1 MQHFYDAQIRRYL
14 TQIVRLLS
22 NFSYKDG
29 KGRLVPIP
37 VTYGDLTRQAA
48 SVISQNSENKIPSAP
63 RMAVYITGLEMD
75 RTRTGDSSYV
85 NKVNI
90 RERAVSADGTEYL
103 KTEGKNYTV
112 ERLMPTPYTLSI
124 NVDIWSTNTDQK
136 LQIMEQ
142 ILMLFNPSLEIQT
155 TDNYVDWT
163 SLSVVN
169 LENITFSS
177 RTIPAGTESE
187 IDIATLGFTTPIW
200 ITPPAKVKKLGVITN
215 IITAIFADNGLE
227 INMDDSVLT
236 ESLVREAIIAD
247 SNGELTTTTRNGT
260 REGMTFETGIVASSH
275 NNYDIIVLPYD
286 PLLDL
291 SEGSRRV
298 RLMGRGV
305 SGAESWRSYLKS
317 IPKVFEENITKL
329 ELQRRDIGI
338 IKGVASFTAQ
348 NDKDLVVKFDMDT
361 WPSGTIITGPSR
373 NRSNID
379 YIIDPTNFDPRSL
392 ITLANP
398 TPRILTLKDIGL
410 NNVSYVRKSFVTNSQ
425 IFGFETDVDY
435 QKRVV
440 VKDFSEC
447 ALGVTE
453 GACVKTV
460 EQLVDNVHSVR
471 VRVNNTSVSASF
483 ENRAGK
489 IFVTLVD
496 SVDIDSIVEYE
507 VELYSSY
514 DGDTNL
520 ETWANSRFDSADAW
534 KNSNGSAFYAEA
546 NDIIEWS
553 GSEWRVVFASS
564 NNYLPF
570 EARVLNETI
579 YATNLATKTQ
589 YKWQDGEWI
598 LSFEGEY
605 PDGTW
610 RLAY

>member
-14 TQIVRLLS
+14 TQIVRMMS

-29 KGRLVPIP
+29 KGRLVRIP

-48 SVISQNSENKIPSAP
+48 SVISQNSENKVPSAP

-90 RERAVSADGTEYL
+90 RERSFDNAGNEYL

-112 ERLMPTPYTLSI
+112 ERLMPTPYTLSV
-124 NVDIWSTNTDQK
+124 NVDVWSTNTDQK

-142 ILMLFNPSLEIQT
+142 VLMLFNPSLEIQT

-227 INMDDSVLT
+227 INMDDSVYA
-236 ESLVREAIIAD
+236 ESLVKEAVIVD
-247 SNGELTTTTRNGT
+247 EDGDLTTITRNGT

-275 NNYDIIVLPYD
+275 RNYDLVFLNNVAK
-286 PLLDL
+286 LL
-291 SEGSRRV
+291 
-298 RLMGRGV
+298 GRGV
-305 SGAESWRSYLKS
+305 VGAETWTGYLKA
-317 IPKVFEENITKL
+317 IPEVFQSGITEL
-329 ELQRRDIGI
+329 RLQRRDGYGDIVGTVSI
-338 IKGVASFTAQ
+338 NPLDERELMI
-348 NDKDLVVKFDMDT
+348 NLDLDT
-361 WPSGTIITGPSR
+361 LPTDTTIVGPNGSR
-373 NRSNID
+373 SKID
-379 YIIDPTNFDPRSL
+379 YIIDPLKFDPRGILTES
-392 ITLANP
+392 
-398 TPRILTLKDIGL
+398 PRILLLGNVGHTYKQRVVTQTKTMIIDTGVPFSDITGTRVL
-410 NNVSYVRKSFVTNSQ
+410 VNGVEVSTNNVAWDDSSNNE
-425 IFGFETDVDY
+425 ETYKIKFSSLLNIGDV
-435 QKRVV
+435 V
-440 VKDFSEC
+440 DF
-447 ALGVTE
+447 
-453 GACVKTV
+453 
-460 EQLVDNVHSVR
+460 
-471 VRVNNTSVSASF
+471 
-483 ENRAGK
+483 
-489 IFVTLVD
+489 
-496 SVDIDSIVEYE
+496 
-507 VELYSSY
+507 ELYLDE
-514 DGDTNL
+514 DGP
-520 ETWANSRFDSADAW
+520 DAW
-534 KNSNGSAFYAEA
+534 KNMDGSDFAAFA
-546 NDIIEWS
+546 NDIVEWDGQRWHIVFDAS
-553 GSEWRVVFASS
+553 ATSSVV
-564 NNYLPF
+564 Y
-570 EARVLNETI
+570 T
-579 YATNLATKTQ
+579 TNLNTGTQ

>member
-14 TQIVRLLS
+14 TQIVRMMS

-29 KGRLVPIP
+29 KGRLVRIP

-48 SVISQNSENKIPSAP
+48 SVISQNSENKVPSAP

-90 RERAVSADGTEYL
+90 RERSFDNAGNEYL

-112 ERLMPTPYTLSI
+112 ERLMPTPYTLSV

-142 ILMLFNPSLEIQT
+142 VLMLFNPSLEIQT

-227 INMDDSVLT
+227 INMDDSVYA
-236 ESLVREAIIAD
+236 ESLVKEAVIVNED
-247 SNGELTTTTRNGT
+247 GELTTTTRNGT

-275 NNYDIIVLPYD
+275 NNYDLVFLNNVAK
-286 PLLDL
+286 LL
-291 SEGSRRV
+291 
-298 RLMGRGV
+298 GRGV
-305 SGAESWRSYLKS
+305 VGAETWTGYLKA
-317 IPKVFEENITKL
+317 IPEVFQSGITEL
-329 ELQRRDIGI
+329 RLQRRDGYGDIVGTVSI
-338 IKGVASFTAQ
+338 NPLDERELMINLDPDTLPTDTAI
-348 NDKDLVVKFDMDT
+348 V
-361 WPSGTIITGPSR
+361 GPNGSR
-373 NRSNID
+373 SKID
-379 YIIDPTNFDPRSL
+379 YIIDPLKFDPRGILTES
-392 ITLANP
+392 
-398 TPRILTLKDIGL
+398 PRILLLGNVGHTYKQRVVTQTKTMIIDTGVPFSDITGTRVL
-410 NNVSYVRKSFVTNSQ
+410 VNGVEVSTNNVAWDDSSNND
-425 IFGFETDVDY
+425 ETYKIKFSSLLNIGDV
-435 QKRVV
+435 V
-440 VKDFSEC
+440 DF
-447 ALGVTE
+447 
-453 GACVKTV
+453 
-460 EQLVDNVHSVR
+460 
-471 VRVNNTSVSASF
+471 
-483 ENRAGK
+483 
-489 IFVTLVD
+489 
-496 SVDIDSIVEYE
+496 
-507 VELYSSY
+507 ELYLDE
-514 DGDTNL
+514 DGP
-520 ETWANSRFDSADAW
+520 DAW
-534 KNSNGSAFYAEA
+534 KNMDGSDFAAFA
-546 NDIIEWS
+546 NDIVEWDGQRWHIVFDAS
-553 GSEWRVVFASS
+553 ATSSVV
-564 NNYLPF
+564 Y
-570 EARVLNETI
+570 T
-579 YATNLATKTQ
+579 TNLNTGTQ